1 MTDKKT
7 PEAAPE
13 TSDRPLDPEKLLRI
27 ASLVRGVLDEARQMD
42 PDKTPNVE
50 LAQLHDRVMTQVGQA
65 VPDELVKELKALDLG
80 GSFQDGANTQEV
92 RIAYS
97 GIIGWL
103 QGLFQGL
110 QAAVQI
116 QALTQ
121 ELEEGEGK
129 AKQDHT
135 GRYL

>member
-1 MTDKKT
+1 
-7 PEAAPE
+7 
-13 TSDRPLDPEKLLRI
+13 
-27 ASLVRGVLDEARQMD
+27 
-42 PDKTPNVE
+42 
-50 LAQLHDRVMTQVGQA
+50 MTQVGQA

-80 GSFQDGANTQEV
+80 GSFQDGANSQEV

-97 GIIGWL
+97 GLIGWL

-121 ELEEGEGK
+121 ELEEGETK
-129 AKQDHT
+129 EKQDHT

>member
-13 TSDRPLDPEKLLRI
+13 NNDRPLDPEKLLRI

-65 VPDELVKELKALDLG
+65 VPDELVNELKALDLG
-80 GSFQDGANTQEV
+80 GSFQDGANSQEV
-92 RIAYS
+92 RLAYS
-97 GIIGWL
+97 GLIGWL

-121 ELEEGEGK
+121 ELEEGETK
-129 AKQDHT
+129 EKQEHG